1 MTSHPRAEDGD
12 VTDVDPASYRQAMGR
27 FASGVAVA
35 TSRLRGQDVAMT
47 VDSLTS
53 ISLDPVLLLVSLHAE
68 ARVLEGVQDGGPL
81 GISVL
86 TVRQRRIAA
95 WLAEHGRPL
104 HGQLTNVPHSPG
116 PVTGAALVDGALAAF
131 ECRPWSVQEVGDHFL
146 VLGQVVGLQA
156 FPTEEPALVHYR
168 GRFEEL
174 R

>member
-1 MTSHPRAEDGD
+1 MSTGSERDDGPPE
-12 VTDVDPASYRQAMGR
+12 VDPAAYRQAMGR

-35 TSRLRGQDVAMT
+35 SSRLRGQDVAMT

-53 ISLDPVLLLVSLHAE
+53 ISLDPLLLLVSLHAE
-68 ARVLEGVQDGGPL
+68 ARVLEGVQEGGPL

-86 TVRQRRIAA
+86 TARQRGIAT

-104 HGQLTNVPHSPG
+104 HGQLANVPHAPG
-116 PVTGAALVDGALAAF
+116 PVTGVALVDGALATF
-131 ECRPWSVQEVGDHFL
+131 ECRPWSLQEAGDHVL
-146 VLGQVVGLQA
+146 VLGEVVGLRA